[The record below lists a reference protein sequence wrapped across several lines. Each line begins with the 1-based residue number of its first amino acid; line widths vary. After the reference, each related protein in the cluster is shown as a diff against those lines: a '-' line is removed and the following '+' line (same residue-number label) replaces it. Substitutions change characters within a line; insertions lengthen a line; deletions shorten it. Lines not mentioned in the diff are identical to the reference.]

1 MEIQTEKRCG
11 CRDPETGKQF
21 GKQCPKLRS
30 RKPHGKWSWRLEVPE
45 ELVPLVGRTQ
55 LRGSGFATK
64 DAAEKDAGDQLA
76 RVRAG
81 QQHVGTLTVGEY
93 LDQWLESKRR
103 LRPTARSGYE
113 IHIRVHLK
121 PWLGKVPLSGLRA
134 DHVDKAF
141 RWIEA
146 AGASKP
152 RPTGPATIERIRG
165 TLRNALNDAVD
176 RRLIPFNPV
185 AGVELPEYNRAE
197 VEPWEA
203 HEVGAFLD
211 EASTDRL
218 AAMWE
223 LIALHGVRRGEACG
237 AAWPGLDAE
246 HSVLTITQQIT
257 ESGAKCGVW
266 PPKTRSGKRKVD
278 LDPTTLG
285 SLLAHRLAQ
294 DAEREKLSESWD
306 NGTLPD
312 QHGKP
317 VKLSRLMFT
326 RPDGRHL
333 APRYVSQRMQ
343 TIAHRAGLLAA
354 VRFTAPTMADH
365 LVVGALQRDRD
376 PIGEWTLYVNREPA
390 GTVTVTA
397 VTRLRGNR
405 SRLDLAAPL
414 AADVPA
420 EAELGRGLL
429 SPRRLHDLRHA
440 SASIQLQEGI
450 DLALVSK
457 RLGHSSPAITG
468 ALYAHLLRP
477 AGRRAALAAAIAVP
491 RSTRTHSH
499 AHLTPTMIFEA
510 PGRPHRNA
518 NMQVRSGGRGI
529 RTHDEVAPIAVF
541 KPPKPDAAPCRQDPP
556 WAGKFNERRGFRG
569 PSCRSVLS

>member
-11 CRDPETGKQF
+11 CRDPETKKQL
-21 GKQCPKLRS
+21 GKQCPRLKSKR
-30 RKPHGKWSWRLEVPE
+30 PHGKWSWRLQVPE

-64 DAAEKDAGDQLA
+64 DAAEKDAEDQIA

-103 LRPTARSGYE
+103 LRPTVRRGYQT
-113 IHIRVHLK
+113 HIEVHLK
-121 PWLGKVPLSGLRA
+121 PWLSKVPLSGLRA
-134 DHVDKAF
+134 DHIDRAF
-141 RWIEA
+141 RQIEA

-152 RPTGPATIERIRG
+152 RPTGPATIERVRD

-185 AGVELPEYNRAE
+185 KGVELPEYSRAE

-203 HEVGAFLD
+203 HEVGVFLD

-223 LIALHGVRRGEACG
+223 LIGLHGVRRGEACG
-237 AAWPGLDAE
+237 STWPGLDAE
-246 HSVLTITQQIT
+246 MSVLTITQQIT
-257 ESGAKCGVW
+257 EFGNQYGVW
-266 PPKTRSGKRKVD
+266 PPKTRSGKRKID
-278 LDPTTLG
+278 LDPMTLG
-285 SLLAHRLAQ
+285 SLLAHQLTQ
-294 DAEREKLSESWD
+294 EAERQKLGESWD
-306 NGTLPD
+306 NGTIPD
-312 QHGKP
+312 QHGMP
-317 VKLSRLMFT
+317 VKLSGLMFT

-343 TIAHRAGLLAA
+343 AIARRAGLLAT
-354 VRFTAPTMADH
+354 VRLAASAKADH
-365 LVVGALQRDRD
+365 VVVGALQRDRD
-376 PIGEWTLYVNREPA
+376 PIGDWTLYVNREPV

-405 SRLDLAAPL
+405 SRLELAEPL
-414 AADVPA
+414 TTKVPA
-420 EAELGRGLL
+420 GAELGRGLL
-429 SPRRLHDLRHA
+429 SRRRLHDLRHA

-477 AGRRAALAAAIAVP
+477 AGRRAALAVANAVP
-491 RSTRTHSH
+491 RSTR
-499 AHLTPTMIFEA
+499 AATPTS
-510 PGRPHRNA
+510 RP
-518 NMQVRSGGRGI
+518 Q
-529 RTHDEVAPIAVF
+529 
-541 KPPKPDAAPCRQDPP
+541 
-556 WAGKFNERRGFRG
+556 
-569 PSCRSVLS
+569 